1 MHHSISNP
9 PAIFLRQR
17 RLTKV
22 VVGWWWMPQLLL
34 RRLLF
39 VVVVMLLARSP
50 TDMIIITTTIVTAA
64 TVPTTTTATTIP
76 TTTTTTVATIRSK
89 HSNDASSL
97 LLFMRRKCSTTKRR
111 IRSSSSSSTPSS
123 SLAFVRP
130 WWPQCHDSPQ
140 HPPITT
146 TSIQPQH
153 PTKIR
158 WMKHPSDVRTLM
170 TTTTTRLYDASS
182 SSSNDKN
189 NHHHNQKNDDS
200 QSDKFGW
207 SQRWASIQSLILG
220 AIVGSIASAPISL
233 FHNLVILQL
242 TNPIAQWEY
251 DTDVNAII
259 GGLFAIVYRYCI
271 RDDGDTNPPL
281 KQGCV
286 SAMILIRTLPQIH
299 IPSYCTSVPLNCH
312 HENIITHVLSSFS
325 STPYIF
331 DDGIVLQQLF
341 WSGLESTLLFT
352 VVAQMMDHAMTRQY
366 IQRFPGGGG
375 AAPLQTNN
383 QASTD
388 A

>member
-9 PAIFLRQR
+9 PAIFVRQR
-17 RLTKV
+17 RSKKV
-22 VVGWWWMPQLLL
+22 IVVGWWWNQLP
-34 RRLLF
+34 LLF
-39 VVVVMLLARSP
+39 VVVVMHHARLP
-50 TDMIIITTTIVTAA
+50 TNMITTTIVMAA
-64 TVPTTTTATTIP
+64 TGPTTTTAA
-76 TTTTTTVATIRSK
+76 TVATIRSK
-89 HSNDASSL
+89 HSNDASSSL
-97 LLFMRRKCSTTKRR
+97 LLLLRKCSTTKRR
-111 IRSSSSSSTPSS
+111 IRSSSSTPPSS

-170 TTTTTRLYDASS
+170 MTTTTTRLYDTSS

-189 NHHHNQKNDDS
+189 NHHHDKNNDDNN
-200 QSDKFGW
+200 SDKFGW

-233 FHNLVILQL
+233 FHNLVILQR

-251 DTDVNAII
+251 DTDANAII

-366 IQRFPGGGG
+366 IQRFPGGG
-375 AAPLQTNN
+375 AAALQTTNS
-383 QASTD
+383 QRTTHTTVKRK
-388 A
+388 

>member
-1 MHHSISNP
+1 MHRTISNP
-9 PAIFLRQR
+9 PAIFVRQR
-17 RLTKV
+17 RSKKV
-22 VVGWWWMPQLLL
+22 YVGWWWNQLP
-34 RRLLF
+34 LLF
-39 VVVVMLLARSP
+39 IIVVVVMHHILSS
-50 TDMIIITTTIVTAA
+50 TNIITTIVTAA
-64 TVPTTTTATTIP
+64 TIP
-76 TTTTTTVATIRSK
+76 TTTTVATIRSK
-89 HSNDASSL
+89 HSNDASSSL
-97 LLFMRRKCSTTKRR
+97 LVMRRKCSTTTRGR

-242 TNPIAQWEY
+242 THPIAQWEY
-251 DTDVNAII
+251 DTDTNAII

-299 IPSYCTSVPLNCH
+299 IPPYCTSVPLNCH

-325 STPYIF
+325 STPYLF

-352 VVAQMMDHAMTRQY
+352 VVAQMMDHAMTRHY

-375 AAPLQTNN
+375 GAASLQTNN

>member
-9 PAIFLRQR
+9 PAIFVRQR
-17 RLTKV
+17 RSKKV
-22 VVGWWWMPQLLL
+22 VVGWWWNQLP
-34 RRLLF
+34 LLF
-39 VVVVMLLARSP
+39 IIVVVVMHHILSS
-50 TDMIIITTTIVTAA
+50 TNIITTIVTAA
-64 TVPTTTTATTIP
+64 TIP
-76 TTTTTTVATIRSK
+76 TTTTVATIRSK
-89 HSNDASSL
+89 HSNDASSSL
-97 LLFMRRKCSTTKRR
+97 LVMRRKCSTTTRGR

-233 FHNLVILQL
+233 FHNLVILQR
-242 TNPIAQWEY
+242 TNPMAQWEY
-251 DTDVNAII
+251 DTDANAII

-312 HENIITHVLSSFS
+312 HENIITHLLSSFS
-325 STPYIF
+325 STPYLF

>member
-9 PAIFLRQR
+9 PAIFVRQR
-17 RLTKV
+17 RSKKV
-22 VVGWWWMPQLLL
+22 IVVGWWWNQLP
-34 RRLLF
+34 LLF
-39 VVVVMLLARSP
+39 VVVVMHHARLP
-50 TDMIIITTTIVTAA
+50 TNMITTTIVMAA
-64 TVPTTTTATTIP
+64 TGPTTTTAA
-76 TTTTTTVATIRSK
+76 TVATIRSK
-89 HSNDASSL
+89 HSNDASSSL
-97 LLFMRRKCSTTKRR
+97 LLLLRKCSTTKRR
-111 IRSSSSSSTPSS
+111 IRSSSSTPPSS

-130 WWPQCHDSPQ
+130 WWPQCHDSLQ
-140 HPPITT
+140 HPPPATITT

-233 FHNLVILQL
+233 FHNLVILQR
-242 TNPIAQWEY
+242 TNPMAQWEY
-251 DTDVNAII
+251 DTDANAII

-312 HENIITHVLSSFS
+312 HENIITHLLSSFS
-325 STPYIF
+325 STPYLF
-331 DDGIVLQQLF
+331 DDGIVLQQWF